1 MTHFATMAVQKGRT
15 STANKTTTLEAG
27 AQAPDFEL
35 ESHDGTRWRLSDQK
49 GKNHVVLAFYPFAF
63 TPV

>member
-1 MTHFATMAVQKGRT
+1 MAVTKGRT
-15 STANKTTTLEAG
+15 STANKTSKLEVG

-35 ESHDGTRWRLSDQK
+35 ESQTGERWKLSDQK
-49 GKNHVVLAFYPFAF
+49 GKNHVVIAFYPFAF